1 MALVLK
7 LMKSFSKWCLNLLE
21 RSFLGLGG
29 LLSSEDREEESII
42 LQSCLAKGG

>member
-7 LMKSFSKWCLNLLE
+7 PIKSFSKWCLNLLE

-29 LLSSEDREEESII
+29 LLSSEEESII